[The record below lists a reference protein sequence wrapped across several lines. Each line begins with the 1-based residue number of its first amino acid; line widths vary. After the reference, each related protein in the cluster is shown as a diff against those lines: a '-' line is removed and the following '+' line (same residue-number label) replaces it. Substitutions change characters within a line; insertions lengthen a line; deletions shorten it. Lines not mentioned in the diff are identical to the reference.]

1 MKVNTPSGWKDATP
15 TKVNTPG
22 GWKDVVSVKV
32 NTPGGWKLAW
42 GAGPL
47 AEPEV
52 LTELRWRQIGPS
64 QIEFTA
70 WGGSGTYFYDFD
82 GDGGDTETDSYGE
95 KVIVHTY
102 KYTGGYKTCTCMDMA
117 GNANQQGVKVSV
129 DLTVKGTWP

>member
-1 MKVNTPSGWKDATP
+1 MKVNTPSGWQDAIP

-32 NTPGGWKLAW
+32 NTPGGWKPVWA
-42 GAGPL
+42 AGPV

-52 LTELRWRQIGPS
+52 LTELRWKQIGPS

-70 WGGSGTYFYDFD
+70 WGGSGTYFFDFD
-82 GDGGDTETDSYGE
+82 GDAADTETNNYGE

-102 KYTGGYKTCTCMDMA
+102 KYTGFKTCTCMDMS
-117 GNANQQGVKVSV
+117 GGPTQQGVKVSV
-129 DLTVKGTWP
+129 DLTVKSTWP